1 MPFVTAELPAHLLS
15 CAEHWAAVVPR
26 TERGYHPPCAVY
38 TRGCG
43 AAVTRRLTEG
53 RLAMIGLLEEVRVH
67 VVTSEELDA
76 FGNRHRLLANV
87 NTPVEYEEIEALAGH
102 ER

>member
-1 MPFVTAELPAHLLS
+1 
-15 CAEHWAAVVPR
+15 
-26 TERGYHPPCAVY
+26 VY
-38 TRGCG
+38 TRGC
-43 AAVTRRLTEG
+43 ATAVARHLAEG
-53 RLAMIGLLEEVRVH
+53 RLTMIGLFEGLRVRV
-67 VVTSEELDA
+67 VPSEELDA